1 MGNIVG
7 EKFDDFVVN
16 QINARQNLYGKG
28 FGSTQLSPSNLLLL
42 NNRNAWIKM
51 ASGVAI
57 EGSIGKQ
64 KLKDIFAQSPDQT
77 LTEPEYANL
86 QDTGLAKNLVLP
98 CVCVLEISV
107 NLASSASA
115 CTDPFI

>member
-42 NNRNAWIKM
+42 NNRNAW
-51 ASGVAI
+51 
-57 EGSIGKQ
+57 
-64 KLKDIFAQSPDQT
+64 LK
-77 LTEPEYANL
+77 
-86 QDTGLAKNLVLP
+86 
-98 CVCVLEISV
+98 
-107 NLASSASA
+107 LASSVNVFDF
-115 CTDPFI
+115 THPQLLPLRGYQGQI

>member
-42 NNRNAWIKM
+42 NNRNAW
-51 ASGVAI
+51 
-57 EGSIGKQ
+57 
-64 KLKDIFAQSPDQT
+64 LK
-77 LTEPEYANL
+77 
-86 QDTGLAKNLVLP
+86 
-98 CVCVLEISV
+98 
-107 NLASSASA
+107 LASSVNVLMNLTPTAQTS
-115 CTDPFI
+115 TFGVSRHTVLNN